1 MVQMAQ
7 TDDFIQQ
14 GLAAARDALM
24 DVAGQAN
31 LHLKP
36 RTLTK
41 SARSRCMGRFRTLMT
56 VIRRLILLMALAV
69 ELSPLRQ
76 RTKQDASAPDGVE
89 DVTAG
94 FGSQTAPLRLAPVR
108 VPVAGDPFSG
118 GDRALVSGPVSAAPV
133 IARWAVLYR
142 LLEHPGRAAKR
153 LARTLERWRAAKEP
167 PPHIQP
173 GGAIYR
179 FGAELGLVASLLPQR
194 LAAALSDWPPPDIPP
209 RPVGER
215 VRLSGLTLL

>member
-7 TDDFIQQ
+7 TDDFIQH
-14 GLAAARDALM
+14 GLAVARNALTNI
-24 DVAGQAN
+24 AGQAN

-36 RTLTK
+36 EMLTK
-41 SARSRCMGRFRTLMT
+41 SARSRCMGRFRALLT
-56 VIRRLILLMALAV
+56 VIRRLILLMALEV
-69 ELSPLRQ
+69 ELPPLRQ
-76 RTKQDASAPDGVE
+76 RMKQEASAPNGAE

-94 FGSQTAPLRLAPVR
+94 FGPQTAPLRLAPVR
-108 VPVAGDPFSG
+108 VPIAGEAFLQAGRVMMP
-118 GDRALVSGPVSAAPV
+118 GPVSAAPV
-133 IARWAVLYR
+133 IARWAALYR

-173 GGAIYR
+173 SGAMYR

-194 LAAALSDWPPPDIPP
+194 LAAALSDWPPDMPP
-209 RPVGER
+209 RPAGER

>member
-1 MVQMAQ
+1 MAQ
-7 TDDFIQQ
+7 TDDFIQH

-36 RTLTK
+36 ETLTK
-41 SARSRCMGRFRTLMT
+41 SARSRCMGRFRALMT

-76 RTKQDASAPDGVE
+76 RMKREAGGPNGVE
-89 DVTAG
+89 DVTAS
-94 FGSQTAPLRLAPVR
+94 FDPQTAPLRLAPVR
-108 VPVAGDPFSG
+108 VPVAGEAFLQAGRVMMP
-118 GDRALVSGPVSAAPV
+118 GPVSAAPV
-133 IARWAVLYR
+133 IARWAALYR

-194 LAAALSDWPPPDIPP
+194 LAAALSDWPPPDILP
-209 RPVGER
+209 RPAGER